1 MTKPK
6 RLRKNNDRMI
16 FGVCGALAEYF
27 DLDPTLVRIL
37 FVFGFFLGLIGLLFY
52 IILAIVIPSR

>member
-1 MTKPK
+1 MSNYK
-6 RLRKNNDRMI
+6 RLRKTDDRMI

-27 DLDPTLVRIL
+27 NIDPTLMRIL
-37 FVFGFFLGLIGLLFY
+37 FVILFFMGLIGLLFY

>member
-1 MTKPK
+1 
-6 RLRKNNDRMI
+6 MI